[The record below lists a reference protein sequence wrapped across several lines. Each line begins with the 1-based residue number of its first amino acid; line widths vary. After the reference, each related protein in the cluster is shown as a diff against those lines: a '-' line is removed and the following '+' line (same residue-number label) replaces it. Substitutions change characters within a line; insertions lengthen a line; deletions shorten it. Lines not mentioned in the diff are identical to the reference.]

1 MDGSNITVKE
11 PQYTNMLQLPQPIDP
26 TPLLQ
31 ENLRQRLALMQQP
44 TALAQIA
51 PAIGQAVSQI
61 GTAGIGAYQHAQQQ
75 KTLLAARQA
84 AADYL
89 SMTPQERQDPANADR
104 VRTGIMGSLAL
115 GITPPQQQKSL
126 EQILAEA
133 KAKEM
138 GTAAGKPSSKT
149 LEQIRAEAAAR
160 AQGTASAKPQ
170 DDGKKIAD
178 MWQKNI
184 NNILPTIARRG
195 SPLGIAAV
203 NNQRKDRLLEIA
215 QNPNPTPQEVR
226 LMETDLAGVMQGG
239 SPQEDTLRATHYG
252 SIYQDWANLKGK
264 VTGTPQDAQSP
275 EIVAQ
280 LKKIALG
287 VGSVDNKVI
296 TDNLHMIEKYPSMR
310 YLIKKDPQG
319 WDDFKQTLMSTLTQG
334 PSDQAALPTGGN
346 SGPYGPSVI
355 RDGKTYVWSPET
367 QKYHPE

>member
-1 MDGSNITVKE
+1 MVKPVDGKTTADNRLLS
-11 PQYTNMLQLPQPIDP
+11 TNSMLQLPQPIDP

-44 TALAQIA
+44 TALSQIA

-133 KAKEM
+133 KAREM
-138 GTAAGKPSSKT
+138 GTNAGKPTKSLDEIK
-149 LEQIRAEAAAR
+149 AEAAAR
-160 AQGTASAKPQ
+160 AQGTASAKPDQ
-170 DDGKKIAD
+170 SAAAKEKQAQGTAK
-178 MWQKNI
+178 MWQQQMNLI
-184 NNILPTIARRG
+184 IPTIARRG

-319 WDDFKQTLMSTLTQG
+319 WDDFKQTLMSTLTQV
-334 PSDQAALPTGGN
+334 PSDQAAPN
-346 SGPYGPSVI
+346 SEALLDKYGAP
-355 RDGKTYVWSPET
+355 
-367 QKYHPE
+367 